1 MKGACMSD
9 KENVVL
15 EDGERMLSP
24 VPMSERRPT
33 FNQIM
38 VWVGFGYVVTGLFIG
53 GVLAGFWR
61 KAWRLTSNCHLGDHF
76 RYGLAKYH
84 HCATWHNG
92 SKNWYEPSSNF

>member
-38 VWVGFGYVVTGLFIG
+38 VWVEVVFSI
-53 GVLAGFWR
+53 
-61 KAWRLTSNCHLGDHF
+61 KD
-76 RYGLAKYH
+76 
-84 HCATWHNG
+84 
-92 SKNWYEPSSNF
+92 